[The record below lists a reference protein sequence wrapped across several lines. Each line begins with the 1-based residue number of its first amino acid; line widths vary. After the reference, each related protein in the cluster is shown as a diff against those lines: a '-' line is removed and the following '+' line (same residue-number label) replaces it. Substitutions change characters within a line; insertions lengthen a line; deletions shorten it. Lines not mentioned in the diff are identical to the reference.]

1 LTISLTVPVKVVVNV
16 ELIAYVIAAFR
27 VYLIVDF
34 KVTGDTTP
42 ILELSATWQGLTS
55 GW

>member
-1 LTISLTVPVKVVVNV
+1 LTVSPTVPVKVAVDV

-34 KVTGDTTP
+34 KAAGDTTP
-42 ILELSATWQGLTS
+42 ILELSATRQGLTS
-55 GW
+55 KR